1 METKGDIQIRDA
13 QDSDLDAM
21 QDVTLAAYEEYA
33 AVMPPF
39 AWEDYRQGMI
49 DAIAG
54 KGPEYEK
61 VVATRDGV
69 IVGSV
74 LLLPA
79 GTILDIPDGTQMTL
93 ELPEVRLLAVPPE
106 MRGQRIGAALMNE
119 CIRRARQAGL
129 SALSLH
135 TTDMMQVAMQ
145 MYERMGFVRT
155 PETDFHPAP
164 EIVIKGYRLDLAPN

>member
-1 METKGDIQIRDA
+1 MESKGNIEIRDA
-13 QDSDLDAM
+13 QENDLDAM
-21 QDVTLAAYEEYA
+21 QEVTLAAYEEYA

-39 AWEDYRQGMI
+39 AWEEYREGMI
-49 DAIAG
+49 EAITG
-54 KGPEYEK
+54 KGPVYEK
-61 VVATRDGV
+61 IVATRDGA

-79 GTILDIPDGTQMTL
+79 GTLLPLPDGTEITL
-93 ELPEVRLLAVPPE
+93 KLPEVRLLAVPPE
-106 MRGQRIGAALMNE
+106 MRGQGIGAALMKE
-119 CIRRARQAGL
+119 CVRRARQAGV

-135 TTDMMQVAMQ
+135 TADMMQTAMQ

-164 EIVIKGYRLDLAPN
+164 EIVIKGYRLDLSA